1 MEPTVNMDFIVNGA
15 AQGEVAQSMQNNGRL
30 DPAMLRPYLGKD
42 GNSYITV
49 CKQGANPGDPTSYQS
64 IRVNSGA
71 TLRREEWNLLDE
83 SVLNVAR
90 YRLAGIADLESKGL
104 VYNLN
109 NAMGTTVL
117 EYHDM
122 SDAFEAE
129 LTMDGVTRS
138 KGDRVNFGAK
148 YLPIPI
154 IHVDYEINARVL
166 AASRSLGNALDTT
179 QAEVA
184 ARKVAEKLEKMLFT
198 STSYTFGGGTIYSY
212 VNHPHRNPV
221 ILTVQWN
228 DTTSASSGDPVI
240 TGAKIIAD
248 VISMK
253 QASIDDLHYGPWM
266 LYIPTG
272 YETVLDGDYDTTTP
286 GTTIRER
293 IMKIDGITGIK
304 VIDTLTAHNVLL
316 VQMTPDVVRL
326 VKGMAI
332 QNVEWQTE
340 GRFINKYK
348 VMTIQVP
355 QIRSDYNER
364 SGIVHLAA
372 SHS

>member
-1 MEPTVNMDFIVNGA
+1 MDVNMDFLVQGA
-15 AQGEVAQSMQNNGRL
+15 SQGDVASALQRNGRL
-30 DPAMLRPYLGKD
+30 DPAMLRPYVGND
-42 GNSYITV
+42 GSSYITI
-49 CKQGANPGDPTSYQS
+49 CKAGADPMDPASYEA
-64 IRVNSGA
+64 IRVNTGA
-71 TLRREEWNLLDE
+71 TLRREEWNLLDTA
-83 SVLNVAR
+83 VINVAR
-90 YRLAGIADLESKGL
+90 HRLGGIADLEANGL
-104 VYNLN
+104 VYNLG

-117 EYHDM
+117 EYHDV

-138 KGDRVNFGAK
+138 MGDRINYGAK

-184 ARKVAEKLEKMLFT
+184 ARKVLEKLEKMLFT
-198 STSYTFGGGTIYSY
+198 DETYAFGGGTIYSY
-212 VNHPHRNPV
+212 VNRPGRNPV
-221 ILTVQWN
+221 TLGTAW
-228 DTTSASSGDPVI
+228 DASGV
-240 TGAKIIAD
+240 TGANIIAK
-248 VISMK
+248 VLEMK
-253 QASIDDLHYGPWM
+253 QASINAYHYGPWM
-266 LYIPTG
+266 LYIPTA
-272 YETVLDGDYDTTTP
+272 YETVLDSDYDATTP

-293 IMKIDGITGIK
+293 IMKIEGIKGIK
-304 VIDTLTAHNVLL
+304 VIDTLAANNVLL

-332 QNVEWQTE
+332 QNVEWNTE

-355 QIRSDYNER
+355 QVRADYNGR
-364 SGIVHLAA
+364 CGVTHAA
-372 SHS
+372 N